1 MAHVKVYKKYMD
13 KLIKALPMNDIR
25 FTTQLAGNGIL
36 PPGVASHIEALSTSP
51 DKADHFL
58 NNAIKT
64 SLDIDETAEFNKLIT
79 VMEKCGYSHVERMA
93 NKMKSDLDKELKGT
107 YVRTYVTAVC
117 MYVCMYVAYEIFNLT
132 LQIKGNSQLIRIL
145 LALES

>member
-1 MAHVKVYKKYMD
+1 MKYID

-25 FTTQLAGNGIL
+25 FTTQLASNGIL

-58 NNAIKT
+58 KNAIKT
-64 SLDIDETAEFNKLIT
+64 SLDIDETDEFNKLIT

-93 NKMKSDLDKELKGT
+93 NKMKSDLDKELKG
-107 YVRTYVTAVC
+107 
-117 MYVCMYVAYEIFNLT
+117 MYVCVYICIYVYIGEPHLSKPLGT
-132 LQIKGNSQLIRIL
+132 
-145 LALES
+145 